1 MFYRGLH
8 LTIFVLFCV
17 QLLSGTSFCQNDE
30 QAIIHLQ
37 NGIDYFHAGNL
48 EEAEAQFT
56 AALELDPELSIAHY
70 NLGVIEYWK
79 GKFEDAREFF
89 KNAIKIKK
97 EQPKYHFNLGLTYFQ
112 LEDYKDASKQFEKAA
127 ELDSTDAEI
136 YYNLAISYRKRGEHR
151 KAEDAYEK
159 CIQLQSRVDEGS
171 NFRIRPLSD
180 EIPYSHEAQIE
191 DDIPIEI
198 EPEESEVDT
207 AMEVGKEED
216 QYFSKTL
223 QVGFAAGPGFP
234 ENYYFKQVSVSPD
247 RISFSAF
254 VAMAFPRKSNFLE
267 AFGGDGYGFALKG
280 RYSAK
285 TTGEQKWKEY
295 CLAANIR
302 VFENLDKS
310 GKGKFFISF
319 GPGIYLVDA
328 ELIAVDESNSQ
339 FGIEGGA
346 GIDYLLLKIISF
358 HAEASYAFTYHGDNQ
373 HTNSSG
379 YVHFGLS
386 FHL

>member
-8 LTIFVLFCV
+8 LSLIVIFFL
-17 QLLSGTSFCQNDE
+17 QILSGMSFCRNNE

-37 NGIDYFHAGNL
+37 NGIDHFHAGNL
-48 EEAEAQFT
+48 KEAESQFT
-56 AALELDPELSIAHY
+56 AALEFDPELSIAHY
-70 NLGVIEYWK
+70 NLGIIEYWK

-89 KNAIKIKK
+89 KKAIKIKK
-97 EQPKYHFNLGLTYFQ
+97 GQPKYHFNLGLTYFQ

-159 CIQLQSRVDEGS
+159 CIELQSRVDDGS

-180 EIPYSHEAQIE
+180 EIPYSREAQIE
-191 DDIPIEI
+191 DDIATES
-198 EPEESEVDT
+198 ESEESEADKV
-207 AMEVGKEED
+207 MEPGKDED
-216 QYFSKTL
+216 LYFSKTF
-223 QVGFAAGPGFP
+223 QIGFAAGPGFP

-247 RISFSAF
+247 RISFSTFA
-254 VAMAFPRKSNFLE
+254 AMAFPRKSDFLE

-285 TTGEQKWKEY
+285 TTGEQKWREY
-295 CLAANIR
+295 CLSANIR
-302 VFENLDKS
+302 VFENLDRS

-319 GPGIYLVDA
+319 GPGLYLVDA
-328 ELIAVDESNSQ
+328 ELFTVDESNSQ

-346 GIDYLLLKIISF
+346 GIDYLLLNMISV

-379 YVHFGLS
+379 FVHLGLS